1 MLVKKYSL
9 NPTRISKTL
18 FTTRLFCRNIT
29 QEELETNIF
38 VDFKLYLG
46 QANFI
51 WVRNSFIAF
60 FYHKNCDFYIWLFQ
74 TLLGQAPWK
83 LFRSIWSILPTCTLL
98 LFSSVN
104 YIQMSDAATDF
115 MPDIESSVKCLLYW
129 DQNQRM
135 GDRSA
140 LVTLLSQDL
149 HPLLTGAQNETVM
162 EHSLMLTMQK
172 IVLPI

>member
-1 MLVKKYSL
+1 M
-9 NPTRISKTL
+9 
-18 FTTRLFCRNIT
+18 
-29 QEELETNIF
+29 
-38 VDFKLYLG
+38 G
-46 QANFI
+46 
-51 WVRNSFIAF
+51 
-60 FYHKNCDFYIWLFQ
+60 
-74 TLLGQAPWK
+74 
-83 LFRSIWSILPTCTLL
+83 
-98 LFSSVN
+98 
-104 YIQMSDAATDF
+104 DAATDF
-115 MPDIESSVKCLLYW
+115 MPDIESSVKFLRYW

>member
-9 NPTRISKTL
+9 NPTRISNSIYHPSFLSEYNPRRIRNQHICRFQTL
-18 FTTRLFCRNIT
+18 FGSS
-29 QEELETNIF
+29 
-38 VDFKLYLG
+38 KLHLG
-46 QANFI
+46 QKQFYC
-51 WVRNSFIAF
+51 V

-83 LFRSIWSILPTCTLL
+83 LFRSIWSILPMCTLL